1 MALEEVTREKW
12 ATRLGFIL
20 AAVGSAVGLGNIWRF
35 PFQVGQEGGA
45 AFLVMYLLFVAIIG
59 IPAMLVEFVVGRSS
73 ERNPINAFDRLGH
86 GEWRFIGILG
96 VITGFLILS
105 YYSVVAGWVTRYTFA
120 SLTGAYFG
128 EAGAYF
134 GQISAGPAAVGFHAL
149 FMVVTAVIVAAG
161 IQKGIEMAVKV
172 MVPALL
178 VLLVG
183 LIAYAFT
190 LEGAAQGY
198 EYYLSPDFGVIAAN
212 WTSILPAAAG
222 QAFFTLSLGM
232 GVMITYASYIDEDR
246 NLGVDGGW
254 IAFLNTLVSILAG
267 LVVFPVLF
275 TIGTEPGSGGPGEL
289 FAGVGG
295 AIAQVPGSRLVGF
308 LFFGVVTIAALSSAI
323 SILEVLVSY
332 AIDNYSIERPT
343 ATAVISAIV
352 FVVGI
357 PSAMSTDVLTLFDAT
372 TAQLLLPLGVFLTV
386 IFVGWVYQDSAK
398 ELAKGTGSDASGTL
412 PVLWLWYVRIPILIV
427 VGFVLVIN
435 ATELYG
441 TLTDMLL

>member
-1 MALEEVTREKW
+1 MSLEDVTREKW
-12 ATRLGFIL
+12 ATRIGFIL

-96 VITGFLILS
+96 VFTGFLILS

-128 EAGAYF
+128 ESGAYF
-134 GQISAGPAAVGFHAL
+134 GQISAGPSAVAFHAL
-149 FMVVTAVIVAAG
+149 FMIATAAIVAAG
-161 IQKGIEMAVKV
+161 IQRGIEIAVKV

-178 VLLVG
+178 ALLIG
-183 LIAYAFT
+183 LIGYAFT
-190 LEGAAQGY
+190 LEGAAEGY
-198 EYYLSPDFGVIAAN
+198 AYYLSPDLGVIAEN
-212 WTSILPAAAG
+212 WMSILPAAAG

-232 GVMITYASYIDEDR
+232 GVMITYASYLGEDR

-254 IAFLNTLVSILAG
+254 IAGLNTSVSILAG

-275 TIGTEPGSGGPGEL
+275 TIGTEPGSGGPGAL

-295 AIAQVPGSRLVGF
+295 AIAQIPGSRFVGF

-332 AIDNYSIERPT
+332 AIDNYGVERST
-343 ATAVISAIV
+343 ATAAISTIV
-352 FVVGI
+352 FLVGI
-357 PSAMSTDVLTLFDAT
+357 PSALNTDILTIIDAT
-372 TAQLLLPLGVFLTV
+372 TANLLLPLGVFLTV
-386 IFVGWVYQDSAK
+386 IFVGWVYQDSAR
-398 ELAKGTGSDASGTL
+398 EIVKGTAERADGTL
-412 PVLWLWYVRIPILIV
+412 PTLWLWYIRIPILLV
-427 VGFVLVIN
+427 VGFVLVIESI
-435 ATELYG
+435 ELYE

>member
-1 MALEEVTREKW
+1 MSLEDVTREKW

-45 AFLVMYLLFVAIIG
+45 AFLVIYLLFVAIIG

-86 GEWRFIGILG
+86 GEWRFIGVLG
-96 VITGFLILS
+96 VFTGFLILS

-128 EAGAYF
+128 EPAAYF
-134 GQISAGPAAVGFHAL
+134 GQISSGPSAVAFHAL
-149 FMVVTAVIVAAG
+149 FMVATAVIVAAG
-161 IQKGIEMAVKV
+161 IQRGIELAVKV

-178 VLLVG
+178 ALLIG
-183 LIAYAFT
+183 LIGYAFT
-190 LEGAAQGY
+190 LEGASEGY
-198 EYYLSPDFGVIAAN
+198 AYYLSPDLSVIIAN
-212 WTSILPAAAG
+212 WYDILPAAAG

-254 IAFLNTLVSILAG
+254 IAGLNTTVSILAG

-275 TIGTEPGSGGPGEL
+275 TIGAEPGAGGPGEL
-289 FAGVGG
+289 FVGVGG
-295 AIAQVPGSRLVGF
+295 AIAQIPGSRFVGF

-332 AIDNYSIERPT
+332 AIDNYGVERKK
-343 ATAVISAIV
+343 ATAAISSIV
-352 FVVGI
+352 FLVGI
-357 PSAMSTDVLTLFDAT
+357 PSALSLDALTVFDEL
-372 TAQLLLPLGVFLTV
+372 TANLLLPLGVFLTV
-386 IFVGWVYQDSAK
+386 IFVGWVYQDSVS
-398 ELAKGTGSDASGTL
+398 ELAKGTSNSSGGTL
-412 PVLWLWYVRIPILIV
+412 LTLWLWHIRIPILIV
-427 VGFVLVIN
+427 VGIVLVIS
-435 ATELYG
+435 AIDMYG
-441 TLTDMLL
+441 NLTDLLL

>member
-1 MALEEVTREKW
+1 MSLEDVTREKW
-12 ATRLGFIL
+12 ATRIGFIL

-86 GEWRFIGILG
+86 GKWRFIGFLG
-96 VITGFLILS
+96 VFTGFLILS

-128 EAGAYF
+128 EPAAYF
-134 GQISAGPAAVGFHAL
+134 GQISSGPAAIGFHAL
-149 FMVVTAVIVAAG
+149 FMVATAVIVAAG
-161 IQKGIEMAVKV
+161 IQRGIELAVKV

-178 VLLVG
+178 ALLIG
-183 LIAYAFT
+183 LIGYAFT
-190 LEGAAQGY
+190 LEGAAEGY
-198 EYYLSPDFGVIAAN
+198 AYYLSPDLSVIAAN

-254 IAFLNTLVSILAG
+254 IAGLNTTVSILAG

-275 TIGTEPGSGGPGEL
+275 TIGAEPGSGGPGEL
-289 FAGVGG
+289 FVGVGG
-295 AIAQVPGSRLVGF
+295 AIAQIPGSRFVGF

-332 AIDNYSIERPT
+332 AIDNYGVERKK
-343 ATAVISAIV
+343 ATAAISSIV
-352 FVVGI
+352 FLVGI
-357 PSAMSTDVLTLFDAT
+357 PSALSLDALTVFDQL
-372 TAQLLLPLGVFLTV
+372 TANLLLPLGVFLTV
-386 IFVGWVYQDSAK
+386 IFVGWVFQDSAR
-398 ELAKGTGSDASGTL
+398 ELAKGTSGNANGTL
-412 PVLWLWYVRIPILIV
+412 PTLWIWHIRTVILAV
-427 VGFVLVIN
+427 VGIVLLISARN
-435 ATELYG
+435 MYQ
-441 TLTDMLL
+441 TLSGML